1 MRLTVAHLRL
11 HLDHLYRRRR
21 LGGDIDGDK
30 LDGDILRHLDHVGL
44 LGHGDLHLD
53 HLGGPGV
60 IVVVVLVLVVVVVG
74 KLNWSRVLLRLRRVN
89 WSTYWCTIAVNIG
102 HREAGQQEGEDL
114 GYRGY
119 R

>member
-1 MRLTVAHLRL
+1 MVDMLRLTVAHLRL

-60 IVVVVLVLVVVVVG
+60 VVVVVLVLVVVVVG
-74 KLNWSRVLLRLRRVN
+74 KLN
-89 WSTYWCTIAVNIG
+89 IG
-102 HREAGQQEGEDL
+102 GTL
-114 GYRGY
+114 K
-119 R
+119 